1 MFNNRSIFAYNNKN
15 MRTITRESVNNEKKN
30 ERKAFDKN
38 KNNKNMR
45 NNSRA
50 EIAGK
55 NSEHNDINNEKSI
68 KEIKKVIV
76 N

>member
-1 MFNNRSIFAYNNKN
+1 